1 MTVARTLV
9 AWALGPGPA
18 GAPEEVREAACRH
31 LLDGFGTAVA
41 GGRAGAA
48 APAIAVA
55 RGLGG
60 PPESGIPGT
69 GGRGSAVAAALATGT
84 LVHALDFD
92 DTHAGGLVHATAAVL
107 PAALAVGEQTGA
119 SGAETLAAAI
129 AGYETVCRLGAAAP
143 HAFHARGLHATMAC
157 GVLAAAVVAAR
168 LMRLD
173 PATAVDALGIAGS
186 QAGGLLEFL
195 STGAST
201 KQLHPGLASASGIL
215 AARLAAAGASG
226 PDTVIEGPHGLYA
239 ALAARPADIARITGG
254 LGETWET
261 TRITVKPYPAC
272 QLMHATLD
280 AAADALRAAAL
291 GDKTAQPRTTS
302 HDGETRPPRPGEE
315 ARAGR
320 PGDEARGDRPGVEAR
335 AARPG
340 DEARGDRPGGETRA
354 ARLGEEVV
362 EVIAYVHPDSAS
374 IVCEPA
380 DRKVAPR
387 TPYDAKFSLPWSVA
401 ALLLD
406 GEVTLGTYEPGRLR
420 RHDVAALAARVRT
433 EVTPFPGVAAD
444 APGHVRLR
452 LAGGREV
459 EGRVPSSAGGPG
471 NPLSE
476 AALLAKFTANAGG
489 PSPEADELARR
500 IRALA
505 AEPDLTAI
513 AALADRLA
521 APEENA

>member
-1 MTVARTLV
+1 VTVARTLA

-18 GAPEEVREAACRH
+18 QAPAEAREAACRH
-31 LLDGFGTAVA
+31 LLDGFGTALA
-41 GGRAGAA
+41 AGRAGAA
-48 APAIAVA
+48 APALAVA
-55 RGLGG
+55 RELGG
-60 PPESGIPGT
+60 PPESAIPGT
-69 GGRGSAVAAALATGT
+69 GARGSAVAAALATGT

-119 SGAETLAAAI
+119 TGAEVLAAAV

-157 GVLAAAVVAAR
+157 GVLAAALVAAR
-168 LMRLD
+168 LMRLGTD
-173 PATAVDALGIAGS
+173 TAVDALGIAGS

-239 ALAARPADIARITGG
+239 ALAGRPADTSRITDG
-254 LGETWET
+254 LGDTWET

-272 QLMHATLD
+272 QLMHAALD
-280 AAADALRAAAL
+280 AAAEARRAA
-291 GDKTAQPRTTS
+291 GWE
-302 HDGETRPPRPGEE
+302 GGTRPAAPGEG
-315 ARAGR
+315 ARAPLQG
-320 PGDEARGDRPGVEAR
+320 PDLEDIA
-335 AARPG
+335 
-340 DEARGDRPGGETRA
+340 
-354 ARLGEEVV
+354 EVV
-362 EVIAYVHPDSAS
+362 AYVHPDSAA

-380 DRKVAPR
+380 DRKLAPR

-406 GEVTLGTYEPGRLR
+406 GEVTLATYDPRSLH

-433 EVTPFPGVAAD
+433 EVTAFPGVAAD

-459 EGRVPSSAGGPG
+459 EGRVPRSAGGPG

-476 AALLAKFTANAGG
+476 DALLAKFTANAGG
-489 PSPEADELARR
+489 HSPDADELARR

-505 AEPDLTAI
+505 DEPDLTAI